1 MNVCSSTLLGC
12 NNVNFSKVL
21 QFTLKLMRR
30 RKTSFNCS
38 DLGNYRWCFSS
49 VRFCSL
55 LGLSLHWF
63 MRKWEF
69 CSFCLSSGSPA
80 SDWGCRVGKEW
91 AWRPWGAAA
100 GEGALQKLQSV
111 LCPYS
116 SPPLSVSLR
125 VFSSCAAM
133 WKYSIY
139 FGPLRRSCCYERMK
153 KFAFWAFDVKGL
165 PSRVVGKPL
174 GAGRVGLCLGRAEGR
189 ELVLEK
195 KFWLRNTKICL

>member
-111 LCPYS
+111 LCPHS

-125 VFSSCAAM
+125 VFFLMCSHV
-133 WKYSIY
+133 KIQH
-139 FGPLRRSCCYERMK
+139 LL
-153 KFAFWAFDVKGL
+153 WAT
-165 PSRVVGKPL
+165 
-174 GAGRVGLCLGRAEGR
+174 
-189 ELVLEK
+189 EK
-195 KFWLRNTKICL
+195 KLLLRAYEKVCILGIWR